1 MKTLIQKAQ
10 IFTLISTLI
19 FKQGFASVSWPKRIP
34 DSFAPQQFN
43 VISQARVMDKEKILS
58 DYKNKIAEDFKIKE
72 SFKPRVSFWFDIYTK
87 YSAQEEVVHHAEYPW
102 IVFRVI
108 DLRPILNAEGNRW
121 TNYHKSRKFS
131 QQQIKEIKD
140 VLKSL
145 SEKTNYSRLKGL
157 EKEIFDKL
165 SDIPGKRKKVIK
177 EALANLRVQVGQK
190 DYIETGLATSSLYT
204 EKLEEIFAAN
214 NLPLEL
220 TRLPFVESSFNTAA
234 VSKVGASGVW
244 QIMPFMGK
252 KLLIMNPHIDE
263 RNSPIKSA
271 KVAAYILKENR
282 MILKNWPLA
291 LTAYNHG
298 AGSIQRAIKK
308 TGTRDLETII
318 KKYHDPSFG
327 FASQNFYASFLAILH
342 AEKYRSET
350 FRYIEP
356 SMPIEFT
363 EIKLTQKIKVKKF
376 LEVSGLTQ
384 EDFQKLN
391 LDVKNTAFK
400 KNVFLPKGYVVHV
413 PKQVADTLTA
423 KSSRIAL
430 LVDSKSNMK
439 IKL

>member
-10 IFTLISTLI
+10 ILTLVSTLI
-19 FKQGFASVSWPKRIP
+19 FKQGFASVSQSERAP

-43 VISQARVMDKEKILS
+43 VISQDRVMDKEKILS
-58 DYKNKIAEDFKIKE
+58 DYKNKISDDFKVKD
-72 SFKPRVSFWFDIYTK
+72 SFRPRVSFWFDIYTK
-87 YSAQEEVVHHAEYPW
+87 YSAQEEVIHHAEYPW
-102 IVFRVI
+102 IIFRVV

-121 TNYHKSRKFS
+121 TNYHKSKKFS
-131 QQQIKEIKD
+131 QKQRKEIKD
-140 VLKSL
+140 ALYSL
-145 SEKTNYSRLKGL
+145 SKKTKYSRLKGL

-165 SDIPGKRKKVIK
+165 SEVPGKRRKVIK
-177 EALANLRVQVGQK
+177 EALANFRVQVGQK
-190 DYIETGLATSSLYT
+190 DYIETGLASSSLYT
-204 EKLEEIFAAN
+204 QKLEELFAAN

-220 TRLPFVESSFNTAA
+220 TRLPFVESSFNTEA
-234 VSKVGASGVW
+234 VSKVGASGIW
-244 QIMPFMGK
+244 QVMPFIGK
-252 KLLIMNPHIDE
+252 KFLVMNPHIDE

-271 KVAAYILKENR
+271 KAAAYILKENR
-282 MILKNWPLA
+282 MILRSWPLA

-318 KKYHDPSFG
+318 KKYHAPSFG

-342 AEKYRSET
+342 AEKYRNET

-356 SMPIEFT
+356 LKPIEFT
-363 EIKLTQKIKVKKF
+363 EIKLTQRIKVKKF

-391 LDVKNTAFK
+391 LDIKDSAFK
-400 KNVFLPKGYVVHV
+400 KNAFLPKGYVVHV
-413 PKQVADTLTA
+413 PKQVADTVTA
-423 KSSRIAL
+423 KNSRIAL
-430 LVDSKSNMK
+430 LVDSESNMK